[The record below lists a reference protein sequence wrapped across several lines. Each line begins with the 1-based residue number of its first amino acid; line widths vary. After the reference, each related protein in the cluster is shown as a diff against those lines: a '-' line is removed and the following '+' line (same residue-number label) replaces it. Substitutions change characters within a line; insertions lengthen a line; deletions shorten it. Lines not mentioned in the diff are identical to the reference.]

1 MNRLLTLILIGLA
14 AILASCGSSVTSS
27 TRPGTH
33 DVYTVVVAPDRLT
46 LNAGDWSSITATV
59 DLSNQNQTPKPVTPQ
74 PTIKFFSSDPRITVS
89 PAGEVCAGQW
99 DTKYLT
105 CSQTTVP
112 NTNPLQ
118 LDLPTGQVTITAYN
132 DSHNVSGSTLVTV
145 HPRAA
150 SIKLSATVGTSTN
163 QYPPTGCVSQDQQV
177 QYSAAPFDASGNAIK
192 VFAANDYTWEVADSN
207 VAAVSEFGFVAARNP
222 GVTNVYAKLNGTISV
237 PLAFATCPP
246 HSIVLASSA
255 FTRNVPVAPFSTA
268 DLTLNK
274 CDQKYMTATLLDV
287 NGNPG
292 AQLVDTNGNAL
303 VTLPLTYITSD
314 TLTGSFTSVLPLTS
328 KLTTNTSG
336 RFNVM
341 AACEPGTCNASVP
354 DFNSPIGATSGI
366 LVGFG
371 YPIYSNVI
379 GVTVQGTAGSTV
391 LVTGTTFTDGTTPV
405 HRLLAYDSESLA
417 VTQTIALANLP
428 NSMVVAPNGLKAY
441 LGSSAGLM
449 VVDLTSFQSSIQNFP
464 VAGGLN
470 TDMVTGKVLGVSLD
484 SRYVLISDVA
494 NGLVF
499 FIDTTGTKVA
509 ARYTIPGIRAVTFAS
524 DSSNTWIAGDNGVYI
539 FNSDTFV
546 PTLTNAS
553 TLVNALA
560 WMPDGQSYFASG
572 SQLINY
578 STCDDRLNPQALT
591 GTPFSLSATAI
602 GGVPHVIGLSGTQWL
617 DYPVTTT
624 AQAGSP
630 APAGDVCMST
640 VTVSTPVTAT
650 STLSCPPLQTTFS
663 PTQEKE
669 FVTGVDPACASAEAF
684 IHGYDVIGQKEIT
697 LSTTNPI
704 VPLSGGV
711 LNDGRKLFVGTYD
724 STAKTAALHRIDLAT
739 GTEDT
744 LTDSTSNLVTIPASV
759 ELVPSFVAVVPK

>member
-1 MNRLLTLILIGLA
+1 
-14 AILASCGSSVTSS
+14 
-27 TRPGTH
+27 
-33 DVYTVVVAPDRLT
+33 
-46 LNAGDWSSITATV
+46 
-59 DLSNQNQTPKPVTPQ
+59 
-74 PTIKFFSSDPRITVS
+74 
-89 PAGEVCAGQW
+89 
-99 DTKYLT
+99 
-105 CSQTTVP
+105 
-112 NTNPLQ
+112 
-118 LDLPTGQVTITAYN
+118 
-132 DSHNVSGSTLVTV
+132 
-145 HPRAA
+145 
-150 SIKLSATVGTSTN
+150 
-163 QYPPTGCVSQDQQV
+163 
-177 QYSAAPFDASGNAIK
+177 
-192 VFAANDYTWEVADSN
+192 
-207 VAAVSEFGFVAARNP
+207 
-222 GVTNVYAKLNGTISV
+222 
-237 PLAFATCPP
+237 
-246 HSIVLASSA
+246 
-255 FTRNVPVAPFSTA
+255 
-268 DLTLNK
+268 LNK
-274 CDQKYMTATLLDV
+274 GDQKFLTATLLDV
-287 NGNPG
+287 NGNP
-292 AQLVDTNGNAL
+292 APLVDTNGNPL
-303 VTLPLTYITSD
+303 ITLPLNFIASD
-314 TLTGSFTSVLPLTS
+314 PLTGSFTSVLPLTS

-341 AACEPGTCNASVP
+341 ASCEPATCNASVP
-354 DFNSPIGATSGI
+354 DFNSPAGPTSGKAA
-366 LVGFG
+366 GFG

-379 GVTVQGTAGSTV
+379 GVTVAGITGSTV

-428 NSMVVAPNGLKAY
+428 NSMVIAPNGLKAY

-449 VVDLTSFQSSIQNFP
+449 VVDLTSFQSSIQNYP

-470 TDMVTGKVLGVSLD
+470 TDVVTGKVLGVSPD
-484 SRYVLISDVA
+484 SRFIVISDVA

-509 ARYTIPGIRAVTFAS
+509 ARYTIPNIRAVAFAA
-524 DSSNTWIAGDNGVYI
+524 DVTNIWLGGDAGVYI
-539 FNSDTFV
+539 ANADTFV

-578 STCDDRLNPQALT
+578 STCDDRINPQPLT
-591 GTPFSLSATAI
+591 GTPFSLSTTTI

-617 DYPVTTT
+617 DYSVTTT
-624 AQAGSP
+624 AQVGNP
-630 APAGDVCMST
+630 TPAGDVCLST
-640 VTVSTPVTAT
+640 VTVNTPVTAT
-650 STLSCPPLQTTFS
+650 STASCTPLQTSFS
-663 PTQEKE
+663 ATQEKE
-669 FVTGVDPACASAEAF
+669 FVTGVDPTCTNAEAL

-744 LTDSTSNLVTIPASV
+744 FTDPTSNLVTIPASV